1 MFPLSHVYVSTTVL
15 GKQSDLLVLGSVLP
29 DIAWFT
35 QKLRGVQIHN
45 APQAFADFVQFNYPE
60 LADLALGVQLHC
72 PDSKGADFY
81 SDDDA
86 TGYAKVQGRT
96 LSADVARLAQIEDGQ
111 TSITLAHNLIE
122 AAMDLHLAETTPQLL
137 SVYRDAIASD
147 VYDTL
152 ATCVAGY
159 LETDA
164 AVVEPELRAYFAA
177 LGPDHLMS
185 PALIAQYIA
194 VPLISAVSR
203 HSIDDSGTVALIEQA
218 HALTRPT
225 YLDFL
230 DSTVRQMRTDF
241 AAFVSA

>member
-15 GKQSDLLVLGSVLP
+15 GKQSKLLVLGSVLP

-35 QKLRGVQIHN
+35 QKFRGAQIHD
-45 APQAFADFVQFNYPE
+45 APQAFADFVQFNRPD
-60 LADLALGVQLHC
+60 LADLALGVLLHC
-72 PDSKGADFY
+72 PSSKGADFY
-81 SDDDA
+81 SDDDT
-86 TGYAKVQGRT
+86 TGYAKVEGRK

-111 TSITLAHNLIE
+111 TSVVLAHNLVE
-122 AAMDLHLAETTPQLL
+122 AAVDLHLAETTPQLL
-137 SVYRDAIASD
+137 SVYRDAIVSD
-147 VYDTL
+147 MVEDM

-159 LETDA
+159 LETDP

-185 PALIAQYIA
+185 PGLIAQHIA
-194 VPLISAVSR
+194 VPLLSAATQYSV
-203 HSIDDSGTVALIEQA
+203 DPSGTVALIEQA

-225 YLDFL
+225 YREFL